1 MDIDKS
7 LVDSPAPRLEGLAEL
22 TPTFSVAVLHCNP
35 DADPK
40 AAFRSLVTF
49 LRTTLE
55 SRGQARSV
63 RCLGEV
69 VLAEPD
75 QIEGV
80 GSLLE
85 LGIDGLYASVRE
97 RRTMPSWAGEDQ
109 QVFDVA
115 NQLTVVV
122 RCGAFVVLHTPVSD
136 EALRKWLQKFKGLY
150 RYLPSAILRRTLQ
163 GDGKT
168 VWLRGV
174 HRRRATKADSKTL
187 GGLRIQEV
195 LDDEDGSFALS
206 AAVIDYLPLDE
217 SAVVRGRLTVSPAKS
232 HLYWKFRVD
241 LLTFLAAATETV
253 TLFEKSFAVEPPE
266 EPFWQLAVPETEL
279 ANVYGAYDV
288 TIAEPDE
295 LPGAADPDGELAERA
310 ELLRNSFLE
319 VRGHSGSPAFTAV
332 VGREGAEVGSL
343 SIKPA
348 ARGDGFEL
356 DVRFAGT
363 PSNEAVARQIRDAV
377 GNGELLRIYYESGH
391 TFGECQINLQNQT
404 APPFANLE
412 FADFGRYRVNQEKPS
427 VRGDQAIHDAIGL
440 INDCSLFAWVATA
453 YPTGWLVCD
462 DGAGE
467 VADFLHLADGTLTAI
482 HVKGAQSTSSTRQ
495 VAVTAYQEVVAQAV
509 KNLRLLDNRSLI
521 ERFTTPRIARPAA
534 WLDGTR
540 QTELSEFLT
549 ALRARTTLNK
559 TKVVIVQPHLLRP
572 VHDAARKAAEEG
584 KPTRDSRSLTLL
596 DGLLRSA
603 RRTVISHWDDLTVI
617 GSE

>member
-7 LVDSPAPRLEGLAEL
+7 LVDSQVPRLEGLAEL
-22 TPTFSVAVLHCNP
+22 APTFSVSVLHCHP

-40 AAFRSLVTF
+40 AAFRSLVNF
-49 LRTTLE
+49 LRTALE
-55 SRGQARSV
+55 SRGRAQSV

-69 VLAEPD
+69 VLAESD
-75 QIEGV
+75 RIDGI

-85 LGIDGLYASVRE
+85 LGMDGLYASARE
-97 RRTMPSWAGEDQ
+97 RRTVPSWSGEHQ
-109 QVFDVA
+109 QVLDVA

-122 RCGAFVVLHTPVSD
+122 RRGAFVVIHTPVSD
-136 EALRKWLQKFKGLY
+136 EALRKWSQKFNKLY
-150 RYLPSAILRRTLQ
+150 RYLPSAILRRTFQ

-168 VWLRGV
+168 LWLRGV
-174 HRRRATKADSKTL
+174 HRRRVTKADSKTL

-217 SAVVRGRLTVSPAKS
+217 SAVVRGRLTVSPARS

-266 EPFWQLAVPETEL
+266 DQFWQLAVPETEL

-295 LPGAADPDGELAERA
+295 LPDAADPDGELTERA

-319 VRGHSGSPAFTAV
+319 VRGHPQSPAFTAV
-332 VGREGAEVGSL
+332 VGCEGAEAGSL
-343 SIKPA
+343 SIKPV
-348 ARGDGFEL
+348 ARGGCFDL

-377 GNGELLRIYYESGH
+377 GDGELLRIYYESGH
-391 TFGECQINLQNQT
+391 TFDEHQINLQNQT
-404 APPFANLE
+404 APPFANLD
-412 FADFGRYRVNQEKPS
+412 FTDFGSHRVNQEKPS

-440 INDCSLFAWVATA
+440 INDHSLFAWVATT
-453 YPTGWLVCD
+453 YTTGWLVCD

-467 VADFLHLADGTLTAI
+467 VADFLHLVDGTLTAI
-482 HVKGAQSTSSTRQ
+482 HVKGAQSISSTRH

-509 KNLRLLDNRSLI
+509 KNLRLLDNRALV

-540 QTELSEFLT
+540 RTELSGFVTE
-549 ALRARTTLNK
+549 LRARTTLNK
-559 TKVVIVQPHLLRP
+559 TKVVIVQPHLLRS
-572 VHDAARKAAEEG
+572 VHDAARQAAEEG

-603 RRTVISHWDDLTVI
+603 RKTVISHWDDLTVI

>member
-7 LVDSPAPRLEGLAEL
+7 LVDSQVPRLEGLAEL
-22 TPTFSVAVLHCNP
+22 TPTFSVSVLHCHP

-40 AAFRSLVTF
+40 AAFHSLVSF

-55 SRGQARSV
+55 SRGRAQSV

-69 VLAEPD
+69 VLAESD
-75 QIEGV
+75 QIDGI

-85 LGIDGLYASVRE
+85 LGIDGLYASARE
-97 RRTMPSWAGEDQ
+97 RRTMPSWSGEHQ
-109 QVFDVA
+109 QVLDVA

-122 RCGAFVVLHTPVSD
+122 RRGAFVVIHAPVSD
-136 EALRKWLQKFKGLY
+136 EALRKWSQKFNKLY

-168 VWLRGV
+168 LWLRGV
-174 HRRRATKADSKTL
+174 HRRRVTKADSKTL

-253 TLFEKSFAVEPPE
+253 ALFEKSFAVEPPE
-266 EPFWQLAVPETEL
+266 EQFWQLAVPETEL

-295 LPGAADPDGELAERA
+295 LPDAADPDGELTERA

-319 VRGHSGSPAFTAV
+319 VRGHPKSPAFTAV

-343 SIKPA
+343 SIKPV
-348 ARGDGFEL
+348 ARGVGFDL

-363 PSNEAVARQIRDAV
+363 PSNEAMARQIRDAI

-391 TFGECQINLQNQT
+391 TFDEYQINLQNQT
-404 APPFANLE
+404 APPFANLD
-412 FADFGRYRVNQEKPS
+412 FTDFGSHRVNQEKPL

-440 INDCSLFAWVATA
+440 INDHSLFAWVTTT
-453 YPTGWLVCD
+453 YTTGWLVCD

-467 VADFLHLADGTLTAI
+467 VADFLHLVNGTLTAI
-482 HVKGAQSTSSTRQ
+482 HVKGAQSISSTRHI
-495 VAVTAYQEVVAQAV
+495 AVTAYQEVVAQAV
-509 KNLRLLDNRSLI
+509 KNLRLLDNRTLV
-521 ERFTTPRIARPAA
+521 ERFATPRIARPAA

-540 QTELSEFLT
+540 HTDLSGFVT

-559 TKVVIVQPHLLRP
+559 TKVVIVQPHLLRS
-572 VHDAARKAAEEG
+572 VHDAARQAAEEG

-603 RRTVISHWDDLTVI
+603 RRTVISHWDDLAVI

>member
-1 MDIDKS
+1 MDIERS
-7 LVDSPAPRLEGLAEL
+7 FVDSEVPGLDGLAEL
-22 TPTFSVAVLHCNP
+22 TPTFSVSVLHCHP
-35 DADPK
+35 DANPE
-40 AAFRSLVTF
+40 AAFRSLVNF

-55 SRGQARSV
+55 SRGRAQSV

-69 VLAEPD
+69 VLAESD
-75 QIEGV
+75 RIEGI

-85 LGIDGLYASVRE
+85 LGIDGLYASARE
-97 RRTMPSWAGEDQ
+97 RRTIPSWSGEHH

-115 NQLTVVV
+115 NQLTVAV
-122 RCGAFVVLHTPVSD
+122 RRGAFVVMHTPVSE
-136 EALRKWLQKFKGLY
+136 EALRRWLQKFDKLY
-150 RYLPSAILRRTLQ
+150 RYLPSTILRRALQ

-206 AAVIDYLPLDE
+206 AAAIDYVPLDK
-217 SAVVRGRLTVSPAKS
+217 SAVVRGRLTVTPGKS
-232 HLYWKFRVD
+232 SLYWKFRVD
-241 LLTFLAAATETV
+241 LPTFLAAATETV
-253 TLFEKSFAVEPPE
+253 ALFEKSLAVEPPE
-266 EPFWQLAVPETEL
+266 EQFWQLAVPETEL
-279 ANVYGAYDV
+279 ANVCGAYDV

-295 LPGAADPDGELAERA
+295 LPDAADPDGELTERA
-310 ELLRNSFLE
+310 ELLRNSFLG
-319 VRGHSGSPAFTAV
+319 VRGNPKSPAFTAV
-332 VGREGAEVGSL
+332 VGWEGAEVGSL
-343 SIKPA
+343 SIKPV
-348 ARGDGFEL
+348 ARGGGFDL
-356 DVRFAGT
+356 DVRFAGA
-363 PSNEAVARQIRDAV
+363 PSNEARARQIRDAI

-391 TFGECQINLQNQT
+391 TFDEHQINLRNQT

-412 FADFGRYRVNQEKPS
+412 FADFGAHQVDQEKPS

-440 INDCSLFAWVATA
+440 LDDYSLFAWVQATYTA
-453 YPTGWLVCD
+453 GWLVCD

-467 VADFLHLADGTLTAI
+467 VADFLHLVDGTLTAI
-482 HVKGAQSTSSTRQ
+482 HVKGAISTSPIRN

-509 KNLRLLDNRSLI
+509 KNLRLLDNKALV
-521 ERFTTPRIARPAA
+521 ERFTAPRIARPAA
-534 WLDGTR
+534 WLDGIR
-540 QTELSEFLT
+540 HTELSGFVT

-559 TKVVIVQPHLLRP
+559 TRVVIVQPHLLRH

-584 KPTRDSRSLTLL
+584 KPTRDSRSLALL

-603 RRTVISHWDDLTVI
+603 RRSVISYWDDLTVI

>member
-7 LVDSPAPRLEGLAEL
+7 LMDSEVPRLDGLAEL
-22 TPTFSVAVLHCNP
+22 TPTFSVSVLLCHP
-35 DADPK
+35 DANPK
-40 AAFRSLVTF
+40 GAFHSLVKF
-49 LRTTLE
+49 IRTALDW
-55 SRGQARSV
+55 RGRAESV

-69 VLAEPD
+69 VLAESD
-75 QIEGV
+75 RIEGI

-85 LGIDGLYASVRE
+85 LGIDGLYASARE
-97 RRTMPSWAGEDQ
+97 RRTMPSWSGEHQ

-122 RCGAFVVLHTPVSD
+122 RRGPFVVIHTPVSD
-136 EALRKWLQKFKGLY
+136 EALRKWLQRFNKLY
-150 RYLPSAILRRTLQ
+150 RYLPSAILRRTFQ

-195 LDDEDGSFALS
+195 LDDEDSSFALS
-206 AAVIDYLPLDE
+206 AAAIDYVPMDE
-217 SAVVRGRLTVSPAKS
+217 SAVVRGRLTVTPAKS
-232 HLYWKFRVD
+232 RLYWKFRLD
-241 LLTFLAAATETV
+241 LPTFLAAATETV
-253 TLFEKSFAVEPPE
+253 ALIEKSLAVEPPE
-266 EPFWQLAVPETEL
+266 EQFWQLAVPETDL

-295 LPGAADPDGELAERA
+295 LPDPADPDGDLTERA

-319 VRGHSGSPAFTAV
+319 VHGDPKSPAFTAI
-332 VGREGAEVGSL
+332 VGCEGAGVGSL
-343 SIKPA
+343 SIKPV

-356 DVRFAGT
+356 EVRFAGT
-363 PSNEAVARQIRDAV
+363 PSNDAMARRIRDAI
-377 GNGELLRIYYESGH
+377 GDGELLRIYYESGH
-391 TFGECQINLQNQT
+391 TFDEYQVNLQNQT

-412 FADFGRYRVNQEKPS
+412 FADFGAHRVNQEKPP

-440 INDCSLFAWVATA
+440 VNDYSLFAWVKTT
-453 YPTGWLVCD
+453 YTTGWLVCD

-467 VADFLHLADGTLTAI
+467 VADFLHLVDGTLTAI
-482 HVKGAQSTSSTRQ
+482 HVKGAQSTSSTRS

-509 KNLRLLDNRSLI
+509 KNLRLLDNPALV

-540 QTELSEFLT
+540 QTDLSGFVT
-549 ALRARTTLNK
+549 ALGARTTLNK

-572 VHDAARKAAEEG
+572 VHDAARKAAEQG
-584 KPTRDSRSLTLL
+584 KPTRDSRSLALL

-603 RRTVISHWDDLTVI
+603 RRTVISYWDDLTVI